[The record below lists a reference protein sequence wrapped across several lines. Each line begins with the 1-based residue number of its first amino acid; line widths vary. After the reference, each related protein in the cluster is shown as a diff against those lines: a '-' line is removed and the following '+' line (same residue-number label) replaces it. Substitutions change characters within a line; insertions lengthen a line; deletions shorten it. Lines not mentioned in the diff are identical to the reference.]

1 MPCLY
6 ELNDKCI
13 NQIFKI
19 LDVLFFSSKCMDYRL
34 CSVYIFFKTN
44 SNLKQFKIES
54 KFEP

>member
-19 LDVLFFSSKCMDYRL
+19 LDVLFFRTTDCAQCTFSSKRIL
-34 CSVYIFFKTN
+34 I
-44 SNLKQFKIES
+44 
-54 KFEP
+54 